1 VSTFDQL
8 FDIHQ
13 AAEFLHVSVTSLRR
27 WTDEGR
33 LACLRIG
40 GRRERRF
47 KRADLEALMESQPSH
62 FTVAAP
68 PTLGARSGHAVIGGV
83 KVPYGSHFISF
94 YSTDEGRAKLAAC
107 FLADGLGPGSVAYL
121 VAEPDARR
129 MVVSLLRDESRSP
142 GLDGHLV
149 QSDYCHSAEAQIEYW
164 ETAFLAATRAGAQS
178 LRVVG
183 DVWAVAK
190 AAAPGGFMQYE
201 ADYERLLAKRFPVVT
216 MCQYDV
222 RKFSGLEILSVLSA
236 HRDTFAYPVER
247 LIG

>member
-1 VSTFDQL
+1 VSTFDEL
-8 FDIHQ
+8 LDIHH

-83 KVPYGSHFISF
+83 QVPFGSHFISF
-94 YSTDEGRAKLAAC
+94 YSTDAGRAKLAAT
-107 FLADGLGPGSVAYL
+107 FLCDGLGPGSFAYL
-121 VAEPDARR
+121 AAEPDARR

-149 QSDYCHSAEAQIEYW
+149 QSDYCHSGEAQIEYW

-183 DVWAVAK
+183 DAGSLINSMAH
-190 AAAPGGFMQYE
+190 GELIRYE
-201 ADYERLLAKRFPVVT
+201 ADYERLVAKRFPVVT

-222 RKFSGLEILSVLSA
+222 RKFSGLQILDVLST
-236 HRDTFAYPVER
+236 HKDTFAYPVER